1 MSIEL
6 IIGIMGIV
14 VPSLTSVALLILR
27 QKEKQKNK
35 EWEKEI
41 KDQMRL
47 YDLQKSNQEDC
58 NERIE
63 KLEKLLKKS
72 STEKSEIREE
82 KDEFKEKVMELTL
95 KVHELNTKVMMLEKE
110 NRELRSILKKQVKG
124 KKK

>member
-47 YDLQKSNQEDC
+47 YDLQKSNQDDC
-58 NERIE
+58 YERIE

-72 STEKSEIREE
+72 TTEKSEIRGE

-110 NRELRSILKKQVKG
+110 NSELRSILKKQIKG

>member
-58 NERIE
+58 YERIE

-72 STEKSEIREE
+72 STEKSEIRGE

-110 NRELRSILKKQVKG
+110 NNELRSILKKQIKG

>member
-58 NERIE
+58 YERIE
-63 KLEKLLKKS
+63 KLEKLL
-72 STEKSEIREE
+72 STFANINDFLLYPTVGVSYPSFIIDVFE
-82 KDEFKEKVMELTL
+82 V
-95 KVHELNTKVMMLEKE
+95 
-110 NRELRSILKKQVKG
+110 
-124 KKK
+124 

>member
-47 YDLQKSNQEDC
+47 YDLQKSNQDDC
-58 NERIE
+58 YERIE

-72 STEKSEIREE
+72 STEKSEIRGE

-110 NRELRSILKKQVKG
+110 NSELRSILKKQIKG

>member
-58 NERIE
+58 YERIE
-63 KLEKLLKKS
+63 KLEKLLKKA
-72 STEKSEIREE
+72 STEKSEIRGE

-110 NRELRSILKKQVKG
+110 NSELRSILKKQIKG

>member
-58 NERIE
+58 YERIE

-110 NRELRSILKKQVKG
+110 NSELRSILKKQVKG

>member
-110 NRELRSILKKQVKG
+110 NSELRSILKKQVKG

>member
-58 NERIE
+58 YERIE

-72 STEKSEIREE
+72 STEKSEIRGE

-110 NRELRSILKKQVKG
+110 NSELRSILKKQIKG

>member
-47 YDLQKSNQEDC
+47 YELQKSNQDDC
-58 NERIE
+58 YERIE

-72 STEKSEIREE
+72 STEKSEIRGE

-110 NRELRSILKKQVKG
+110 NSELRSILKKQIKG

>member
-110 NRELRSILKKQVKG
+110 NNELRSILKKQIKG

>member
-72 STEKSEIREE
+72 STEKSEIRGE

-110 NRELRSILKKQVKG
+110 NSELRSILKKQIKG